1 MAATTARKEIDLVV
15 VDLGRQ
21 QDMMVLKLSQ
31 LVGILE
37 QHALD
42 ELIDC
47 ILRVVDELLGRSHDW
62 IVAFAEIE
70 MQDSAKGDDVAV
82 EGGGNRQT
90 AAAPGTRPPVRRA
103 VGHIDTCTPRLV
115 VVRAYI
121 RRVSHKVVTH
131 SQRNG

>member
-47 ILRVVDELLGRSHDW
+47 ILRVVDEFLGRSHDW
-62 IVAFAEIE
+62 IVALPNARSRAAMTWRSKVAETAKPPPGHQPGE
-70 MQDSAKGDDVAV
+70 QSATSIHERGS
-82 EGGGNRQT
+82 
-90 AAAPGTRPPVRRA
+90 
-103 VGHIDTCTPRLV
+103 L
-115 VVRAYI
+115 VVRAYN
-121 RRVSHKVVTH
+121 RRVSHKAGCLLH
-131 SQRNG
+131 IANGTAKKTS